1 MGGRRVYGRWMRLVP
16 AARRDVWAHPGDYGL
31 AGAMVAVALVALA
44 SRIDVQD
51 ADDHVFRP
59 DTWWAWVVTLSIC
72 AVLVGRRRW
81 PLASLAL
88 AVALVVPLELAR
100 QRDTV
105 AFFAVAIALYSVAAH
120 LPAGQARWGVA
131 LVTGLYAV
139 LAATGTV
146 ALSAVPLLGPG
157 FLIAAFALGTLIHR
171 GRARQRR
178 DVDAA
183 IEQAAAA
190 IEIDDLHAADERL
203 RLARELHDV
212 VAHSLSVIAV
222 QAGIG
227 AHLVERQPAEAAR
240 SLDAIRATCVTT
252 RSELT
257 RLVSVLRHGSSGPTD
272 PAAGGAVAPP
282 GIGDVTGLVEQIR
295 ATGVPVTLALAGD
308 LSAVPDGASLAA
320 FRIVQEALTNV
331 VRHAGPAAT
340 ASVTIDAD
348 GTDLSLVIDDDGR
361 GDTTPTD
368 GVPTGGHGLLGM
380 AERARLYGG
389 VVEAGPRPGGGFR
402 VRTTLHGDIGAG
414 AGTGTAPP
422 GGPAPQLGDDRP
434 TGARTGPSDARRW
447 RLSPAVADAGLA
459 TAMAVLAMA
468 EVATAHATAT
478 GPQFSPTHLGAVILR
493 LACAA
498 ALAIRRRHPGL
509 AYAAAWVPA
518 LALSVTDHQVGVMV
532 FALWIGLY
540 SVAAY
545 APRRQLAAAVA
556 GTGAGL
562 VVVAR
567 FHPPDLSGAGAAW
580 AAVFFAASA
589 VAGFVVRRDRD
600 RRRAE
605 LEEQTA
611 AAAARTRQ
619 AQLALVTERLRI
631 ADELS
636 TVISRSIGTIAQ
648 RAGTGRHVATGTG
661 SERAALETIS
671 QISRDA
677 LSDLRRLL
685 AHLRT
690 TGEQASHRP
699 VDPPPGHRAVDPSVD
714 PAPATGTGP
723 EPGAAAAP
731 VGGRR

>member
-1 MGGRRVYGRWMRLVP
+1 MRLVP

-51 ADDHVFRP
+51 TDDHVFHP
-59 DTWWAWVVTLSIC
+59 DAWWAWVVTLSIC
-72 AVLVGRRRW
+72 AILVGRRRW

-105 AFFAVAIALYSVAAH
+105 AFFAVVIALYSVAAH
-120 LPAGQARWGVA
+120 LRADRARWGVA
-131 LVTGLYAV
+131 LVVGLYAV

-157 FLIAAFALGTLIHR
+157 FLIAAFVLGTLIHR

-190 IEIDDLHAADERL
+190 IETDDLHAADERL

-227 AHLVERQPAEAAR
+227 AHLIERQPAEAAR

-257 RLVSVLRHGSSGPTD
+257 RLVAVLRHGASG

-282 GIGDVTGLVEQIR
+282 GIGDVAGLVEQIR
-295 ATGVPVTLALAGD
+295 ATGVPVTLTLGGD

-320 FRIVQEALTNV
+320 YRIVQEALTNV
-331 VRHAGPAAT
+331 VRHAGPEAA

-348 GTDLSLVIDDDGR
+348 GTNLSLVIDDDGR
-361 GDTTPTD
+361 GDTTPAD
-368 GVPTGGHGLLGM
+368 GVPAGGHGLLGM
-380 AERARLYGG
+380 GERARLYGG
-389 VVEAGPRPGGGFR
+389 VVNAGPRPGGGFR
-402 VRTTLHGDIGAG
+402 VRTTLHGDLDPGASTGPGRG
-414 AGTGTAPP
+414 ARRP
-422 GGPAPQLGDDRP
+422 GPQPGDDRP
-434 TGARTGPSDARRW
+434 TEPSDARRW
-447 RLSPAVADAGLA
+447 RPSPAVADAGLA

-498 ALAIRRRHPGL
+498 TLTIRRRRPVL

-532 FALWIGLY
+532 FVLWIGLY

-545 APRRQLAAAVA
+545 APHRHLAAAVA
-556 GTGAGL
+556 GTGVGL

-605 LEEQTA
+605 LEERTS

-619 AQLALVTERLRI
+619 AQLVLVTERLRI

-636 TVISRSIGTIAQ
+636 AVISRSIDTIAR
-648 RAGTGRHVATGTG
+648 RAGTGRDPATGTG
-661 SERAALETIS
+661 SERAALEAIS

-677 LSDLRRLL
+677 LGDLRRLL

-699 VDPPPGHRAVDPSVD
+699 IDPPPVPSAVSPAVSPSVD
-714 PAPATGTGP
+714 PTPTPGIGP

-731 VGGRR
+731 LGGRR